1 MKKSTPFAILVAAIM
16 MAGNVHVIAQCI
28 ECPGGVA
35 TGNASSVMGMNN
47 SASGDYSFAG
57 GVNSVASG
65 GVSFAFGGSALAEG
79 AYSVALGGL
88 AKASYANSFAMGSF
102 CTAEASN
109 SFVIGTGV
117 TDMLKITNTVPHS
130 LVMGFGSTK
139 PTFFIGPSNGWS
151 STGKIGIGDVTDPQS
166 KLHIKADNNE
176 AAEVFIEPHLFGG
189 SYSATL
195 WLGTKEYGIRA
206 RWGRLEFKV
215 GNDGRYLFSDG
226 YVGIGTT
233 NPVAELQ
240 VNGDIFIEKD
250 NAGLVLKSPDGQ
262 CWKITVD
269 NTGELATTNINCNL
283 TTDIEAK
290 TPVENN
296 IRIFPNPTSGEL
308 TIEAE
313 QELSQGRVSI
323 FSMEGRQLYSEP
335 LHGITATIDLS
346 HLQPGVYIV
355 NVEGGGRLIKAQ
367 QVVVK

>member
-1 MKKSTPFAILVAAIM
+1 MKKSTTIAILITIIM
-16 MAGNVHVIAQCI
+16 MAGNVHVHAQCI
-28 ECPGGVA
+28 ECPGGAA

-47 SASGDYSFAG
+47 SATGDYSFAG

-65 GVSFAFGGSALAEG
+65 GTSFAFGVSALAS
-79 AYSVALGGL
+79 APHAVALGGL
-88 AKASYANSFAMGSF
+88 AKATYSNSYAIGIN
-102 CTAEASN
+102 CTAGATT
-109 SFVIGTGV
+109 SFIIGTGQSSSN
-117 TDMLKITNTVPHS
+117 TFTNNVPYS
-130 LVMGFGSTK
+130 IMMGIGSSN
-139 PTFFIGPSNGWS
+139 PTLFIGSAGGLDK
-151 STGKIGIGDVTDPQS
+151 TGKIGIGNVTDPQS
-166 KLHIKADNNE
+166 KLHIKADNLE

-206 RWGRLEFKV
+206 RYGRLEFKV

-262 CWKITVD
+262 CWKITVN
-269 NTGELATTNINCNL
+269 NTGELATTSINCNL

-313 QELSQGRVSI
+313 QELSYGRVSI

-355 NVEGGGRLIKAQ
+355 NVEGEGRIIKSQ
-367 QVVVK
+367 QVVLK

>member
-1 MKKSTPFAILVAAIM
+1 MKRSAIFAVMLIIIM
-16 MAGNVHVIAQCI
+16 SVITEKITAQCVQ
-28 ECPGGVA
+28 CDA
-35 TGNASSVMGMNN
+35 NS
-47 SASGDYSFAG
+47 SASGNYASALGMSSNAAGQASLAAGLEALADGSFSLALG
-57 GVNSVASG
+57 KYVSAYGANSVTIGRYLQTNTSP
-65 GVSFAFGGSALAEG
+65 
-79 AYSVALGGL
+79 
-88 AKASYANSFAMGSF
+88 AMI
-102 CTAEASN
+102 
-109 SFVIGTGV
+109 IGTGY
-117 TDMLKITNTVPHS
+117 DNDDKLCNGISNS
-130 LVMGFGSTK
+130 LMIGFNSSKSTL
-139 PTFFIGPSNGWS
+139 FVGGAIGNGY
-151 STGKIGIGDVTDPQS
+151 TGKIGIGDITNPQA
-166 KLHIKADNNE
+166 KLHIKADYLE
-176 AAEVFIEPHLFGG
+176 AAELFLEPDQFGVSNG
-189 SYSATL
+189 ATL

-206 RWGRLEFKV
+206 RYGRLEFKV

-262 CWKITVD
+262 CWKITVN
-269 NTGELATTNINCNL
+269 NTGELATTSINCNL

-313 QELSQGRVSI
+313 QELSYGRVSI

-355 NVEGGGRLIKAQ
+355 NVEGEGRIIKSQ
-367 QVVVK
+367 QVVLK